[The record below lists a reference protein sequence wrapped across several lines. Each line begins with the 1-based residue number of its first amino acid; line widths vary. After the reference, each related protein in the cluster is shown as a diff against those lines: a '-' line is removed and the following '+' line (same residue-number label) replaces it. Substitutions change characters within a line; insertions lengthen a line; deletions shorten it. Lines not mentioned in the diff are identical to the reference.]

1 MLKLLSDLKRV
12 VSVSEDLIFLAG
24 RSLQRRALRNGIL
37 VALAYGSTLLGV
49 KVSDSQQL
57 TEEQILGL
65 LVAAFASYP
74 AGTLLTRISN
84 FLTRGNLNAAAAG
97 HLHLT
102 SHYKQ
107 SRIAEHLGRI
117 WDGVFRYES
126 SISRDIHDIIN
137 ARAALKITETA
148 LHDTLSSLPRSL
160 RDSLHL
166 NSTADEQALCQR
178 VLTGY
183 SHDSGIEATR
193 EMFIY
198 TGHYALCTPL
208 PQILQRH
215 QVGFD
220 ISALEDWYEKGLFAY
235 EDYPEKSFGRD
246 PLIREIRYLT
256 GNWFFNRMIDL
267 ITPEPVSS
275 FWYALT
281 ARKCGV
287 LIGKGLREM
296 NDRIPPGYTRDYF
309 NAQHFIWPSP
319 EMDDAV
325 ATYFNEDMKFALI
338 ELRKNYLRDL
348 FSSNERVARH
358 HVFRL
363 FARDFRKIFKLR
375 LAFDVEYAAGL
386 LQTTPHEDI
395 EKINKH
401 FSAQAYSLETIN
413 HAKQHAQHCLQLAN
427 KVPELLDNVTLN
439 SGARRAISIAVY
451 CDYRRL
457 KSRLLRAEDSTKHR
471 DKIKQIALDLID
483 NQSGFSDRLV
493 RLRLFHVLVLIQ
505 MDIYWDVVKWHIK
518 PAIPQ
523 A

>member
-1 MLKLLSDLKRV
+1 MLNLLSDLKRV
-12 VSVSEDLIFLAG
+12 VSLGEDLIFLAG

-37 VALAYGSTLLGV
+37 VAIAYGSTLFGI
-49 KVSDSQQL
+49 KAAGSEQL

-74 AGTLLTRISN
+74 AGTVLIRIAN

-107 SRIAEHLGRI
+107 SRMAEHLGRL
-117 WDGVFRYES
+117 WDNVFRYES

-137 ARAALKITETA
+137 ARAALKFTETA
-148 LHDTLSSLPRSL
+148 VQDTLLSLPKAL
-160 RDSLHL
+160 RDTLQL
-166 NSTADEQALCQR
+166 RTTEDEQALCQR
-178 VLTGY
+178 ILTGY
-183 SHDSGIEATR
+183 SHDPDIEATR

-220 ISALEDWYEKGLFAY
+220 ISVLEDWYEKGLFAY
-235 EDYPEKSFGRD
+235 EDYPDKAFGRD

-256 GNWFFNRMIDL
+256 GNWLWNRISEL

-296 NDRIPPGYTRDYF
+296 NSRIPRGYARDYF

-319 EMDDAV
+319 EMDNAV
-325 ATYFNEDMKFALI
+325 AAYFDDNMKARLI
-338 ELRKNYLRDL
+338 ELRRDYLRSL
-348 FSSNERVARH
+348 FSADDDVARR
-358 HVFRL
+358 HVFQL

-375 LAFDVEYAAGL
+375 LAFDVEYTAGL
-386 LQTTPHEDI
+386 LKTTPQQDI
-395 EKINKH
+395 DNISNGFGIRAFPATDILNATKRARH
-401 FSAQAYSLETIN
+401 SLEIAKKIPDLLSTHELDSGTLRTI
-413 HAKQHAQHCLQLAN
+413 HLA
-427 KVPELLDNVTLN
+427 VH
-439 SGARRAISIAVY
+439 
-451 CDYRRL
+451 CDYCRL
-457 KSRLLRAEDSTKHR
+457 KSRLLRIHDSTRHR
-471 DKIKQIALDLID
+471 DKIKQIITDLVTKR
-483 NQSGFSDRLV
+483 SELSDRLV
-493 RLRLFHVLVLIQ
+493 RLRLFHILVTIQ
-505 MDIYWDVVKWHIK
+505 LDTYWDVVNWHIN
-518 PAIPQ
+518 PEVNA
-523 A
+523 